1 MVRNFL
7 LTNLLPS
14 KPFKFRNPLGIIEE
28 NLNGIGDF
36 PYEPGE
42 RVWNG
47 KTLIVKGAKS
57 K

>member
-1 MVRNFL
+1 M
-7 LTNLLPS
+7 TNLLPS